1 MRFHPL
7 ADAVGLMVLRFLVI
21 LGATEVAT
29 LLGIVG
35 WSQGLF
41 ANIIVTLLAIA
52 LVNRRRLW
60 RSIGMTTVWR
70 SALALLALAPLAF
83 EAVTWALPAGVV
95 SREPGYALW
104 GLTLLLVGVNEEL
117 FARGLVLSTLER
129 AYSVRVAVVGTG
141 AIFGL
146 QHLSAFALSNRAAD
160 DVLMNV
166 LLSGIYGFA
175 LAAYQVR
182 FRWIWPLILV
192 HATADWV
199 TILAAEPL
207 PDLWIGLAH
216 LSMVVYGIV
225 LLRSRRSGDGT
236 EGRRGNRTTPAAAGV
251 DGLGRGAS
259 D

>member
-1 MRFHPL
+1 
-7 ADAVGLMVLRFLVI
+7 MVLRFLVI
-21 LGATEVAT
+21 LGATELAT

-41 ANIIVTLLAIA
+41 ANIVVTLLAIA
-52 LVNRRRLW
+52 LVTRRRLW

-70 SALALLALAPLAF
+70 SRLALLALVPLAF
-83 EAVTWALPAGVV
+83 EAVTWALPAGVA
-95 SREPGYALW
+95 SREPGDAMW

-117 FARGLVLSTLER
+117 FARGLILTRLER
-129 AYSVRVAVVGTG
+129 AYPVRVAVVGTG
-141 AIFGL
+141 AFFGL
-146 QHLSAFALSNRAAD
+146 QHLSAFALSNRAAE

-175 LAAYQVR
+175 LAAFQVR

-199 TILAAEPL
+199 TILAVQPL
-207 PDLWIGLAH
+207 PDIWIGLAH
-216 LSMVVYGIV
+216 LLMIAYGIA
-225 LLRSRRSGDGT
+225 LLRSRPSGSAP
-236 EGRRGNRTTPAAAGV
+236 EGQPGIERPRRLPGSES
-251 DGLGRGAS
+251 GRAERRIE